1 MAQVFH
7 PRSGLYAKLTML
19 ALLVVLVASIAL
31 WRSVTSEAHG
41 KDEAVEQPVPFSHQ
55 HHVGEV
61 GLDCRY
67 CHTSVETGAF
77 AGMPATSTCMTC
89 HSQLFTN
96 QPVLAPLVE
105 SARTGV
111 PLHWNRVHQLP
122 GFVYFDHSIHVA
134 KGVECVSC
142 HGRVDRMPLT
152 RRVASLS
159 MKWCLDCHRHPE
171 RQVRPHDAVFAM
183 DDRKPG
189 EDDRLGTELVEAYR
203 IDRRRLTDCSVCHR

>member
-1 MAQVFH
+1 MTQIFH
-7 PRSGLYAKLTML
+7 PRSGLYAKLAML
-19 ALLVVLVASIAL
+19 ALLVVLMAAIAA
-31 WRSVTSEAHG
+31 WRAITADPWSEH
-41 KDEAVEQPVPFSHQ
+41 EAVEQPVPFSHQ

-67 CHTSVETGAF
+67 CHATAETDAF
-77 AGMPATSTCMTC
+77 AGIPAVSTCMTC

-105 SARTGV
+105 SWRTGV
-111 PLHWNRVHQLP
+111 PLRWNRVHDLP

-134 KGVECVSC
+134 KGVGCVSC

-171 RQVRPHDAVFAM
+171 RSVRPRDRVFAM
-183 DDRKPG
+183 DDRRPG
-189 EDDRLGTELVEAYR
+189 DDDSLGMALVDEYR
-203 IDRRRLTDCSVCHR
+203 IDRSRLTDCSVCHR